1 MANFNTLIKRKQYLW
16 LGLILVGGAAAVGG
30 GLYLSELNLN
40 SDEEAP
46 AQGEPAPDMTGVV
59 DSSFNSKVEQHAT
72 TEMQA
77 TAADLNKRFAS
88 CRGKWTCSVRRARLT
103 RYVST
108 NSAMRMRPCRNS

>member
-1 MANFNTLIKRKQYLW
+1 MANFNTLIKRKQYGW
-16 LGLILVGGAAAVGG
+16 DSFWRAARQPSG
-30 GLYLSELNLN
+30 GLYLSDLNMS

-77 TAADLNKRFAS
+77 TAADLNKRFDS
-88 CRGKWTCSVRRARLT
+88 LQGKWT
-103 RYVST
+103 Y
-108 NSAMRMRPCRNS
+108 